1 MSTTLT
7 NQGQPRATFYNQNHH
22 KQRHRLYSLL
32 GRGFLL
38 LSALLVVLILGVVL
52 FDMFVK
58 GGHKVSFSF
67 ITEMPRAGMTAGGIW
82 PAVVGTFWVTLI
94 TALVSIPFGIAAAI
108 YLSEYAES
116 NLLTRFIRASIR
128 NLAGV
133 PSVIYGL
140 FGVALF
146 VETLALGG
154 SMLSSGLTLG
164 LLTLPWITTTTEEAL
179 KAVPRAEREGSLALG
194 ATQWTTIRKV
204 VLPQA
209 TPGIATGSIL
219 GLSRAAGET
228 APILFT
234 GVAFSLP
241 KLPDSLMDPFMALP
255 YHLYILAT
263 QHHAIN
269 EVRPIAYGT
278 GVVLISLVVLLNLI
292 AFGIRYQFS
301 QRHA

>member
-1 MSTTLT
+1 MASAGRPSYF
-7 NQGQPRATFYNQNHH
+7 NRNYRRGIHRFYEH
-22 KQRHRLYSLL
+22 L
-32 GRGFLL
+32 GRGLL
-38 LSALLVVLILGVVL
+38 LISALVVLGILGIVL
-52 FDMFVK
+52 ADIISK
-58 GGHKVSFSF
+58 GAGSISWSF
-67 ITEMPRAGMTAGGIW
+67 ITEAPRDGMTAGGIW
-82 PAVVGTFWVTLI
+82 PAIVGTFWVTLI
-94 TALVSIPFGIAAAI
+94 TAIFSIPFGVAAAV
-108 YLSEYAES
+108 YLNEYAR
-116 NLLTRFIRASIR
+116 NNGLTRFIRASIR

-164 LLTLPWITTTTEEAL
+164 LMTLPWITTTAEEAL
-179 KAVPRAEREGSLALG
+179 SCVPNRDREGSLALG
-194 ATQWTTIRKV
+194 ATQWTTIRNV

-209 TPGIATGSIL
+209 TPGITTGAIL

-241 KLPDSLMDPFMALP
+241 ELPDSMMDPFMALP

-263 QHHAIN
+263 QHHAIS
-269 EVRPIAYGT
+269 EVRPLAYCT
-278 GVVLISLVVLLNLI
+278 GLVLITLIVLLNLI
-292 AFGIRYQFS
+292 AFGIRYKF
-301 QRHA
+301 RYRNG